1 MTAALTLAVSA
12 GALAAFNPCGFA
24 LLPAYLTLFLG
35 ENRARGTATARA
47 LAVGLAVT
55 TGFVLVFGTVG
66 LAVTALSVRLG
77 DWLSFVTMGSGA
89 LLVVTGVYLLTG
101 RDASLRIP
109 AARLRIDGSAR
120 GMVAYGVVYATVSL
134 SCTLPIF
141 LAAVVSSFTLADGG
155 GSFATG
161 VVALLGY
168 ALGMGAVLFAL
179 ALLTALFGDSV
190 TKRARS
196 FTPHMKR
203 VSAVFLL
210 VAGGYVVWYGW
221 VEYQA
226 FQGRLIA
233 DGPVSWVGDASARVS
248 AALTS
253 IPSGL
258 LVAAALGALLTA
270 GAVVTI
276 RKRRGRPA
284 GVRR

>member
-35 ENRARGTATARA
+35 ENRSRGTATARA

-55 TGFVLVFGTVG
+55 TGFVVVFGTVG

-89 LLVVTGVYLLTG
+89 LLVVVGAYLLTG

-109 AARLRIDGSAR
+109 AARLRVDGSAR

-141 LAAVVSSFTLADGG
+141 LAAVVSSFTLSDGA
-155 GSFATG
+155 GSFTTG
-161 VVALLGY
+161 VIALLGY
-168 ALGMGAVLFAL
+168 ALGMGAVLSLL
-179 ALLTALFGDSV
+179 ALLTAIFGDSV

-196 FTPHMKR
+196 FTPHMR
-203 VSAVFLL
+203 RISAVFLL
-210 VAGGYVVWYGW
+210 VAGAYVVWYGW

-233 DGPVSWVGDASARVS
+233 DGPVSWVGNASARVS
-248 AALTS
+248 GALATV
-253 IPSGL
+253 PSEL
-258 LVAAALGALLTA
+258 LVSAVLGALLA
-270 GAVVTI
+270 AAVVVAV
-276 RKRRGRPA
+276 RRRSRRPA
-284 GVRR
+284 GNRR